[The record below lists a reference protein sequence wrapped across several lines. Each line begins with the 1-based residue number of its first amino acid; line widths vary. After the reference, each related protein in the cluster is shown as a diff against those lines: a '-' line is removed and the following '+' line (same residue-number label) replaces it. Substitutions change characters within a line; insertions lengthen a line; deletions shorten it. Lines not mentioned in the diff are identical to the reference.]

1 MHIFLTAPWVINRP
15 NDRSLVSH
23 THADDPAG
31 TPGILRAMSTET
43 PSPASQRRRQCVA
56 AVAATAAAC
65 LAPLVVFLAV
75 LVLAP
80 SLIPRLLLRPHHV
93 VPYIASGE
101 LRALAFDAAASAIT
115 YNLSA
120 VLRFD
125 GAPSLHAS
133 RYTGIRAA
141 PFCAG
146 QELGAAVALPG
157 FTQRIGGGAALPV
170 PWAGVQRVP
179 PGRRARRGRGAR
191 SGPRRGV
198 GQRQGRRA
206 RRAGRR
212 GERLRVRD
220 EPPGAS
226 QARRGRPWR
235 RTRRVP
241 WRQLHRR
248 RTRRVLDAA
257 SHHDN
262 ACSDDV

>member
-1 MHIFLTAPWVINRP
+1 
-15 NDRSLVSH
+15 
-23 THADDPAG
+23 
-31 TPGILRAMSTET
+31 MSTET
-43 PSPASQRRRQCVA
+43 PSPASRRRRQCVA
-56 AVAATAAAC
+56 VVAATAAAC

-191 SGPRRGV
+191 SG
-198 GQRQGRRA
+198 
-206 RRAGRR
+206 RR